1 MSALGRRLRAYAGH
15 IALLAALG
23 MVAATMVTAV
33 PRAANTAVDQALR
46 PHLSAMPHLARDL
59 VLTERPTIAPGPGI
73 VTPPVDSAAGQRRTG
88 TLRDELPQPV
98 PQLVGSAWYAAAI
111 GPDGVDALGDAP
123 PFRRNPP
130 PVFGLRAQTGVREA
144 SRLVAGA
151 WPASP
156 GDTGAAGDAA
166 PTQITMSRQAA
177 ETLSLRIGDVL
188 RISGGAGN
196 NTARLELVGLFEP
209 LDAAD
214 PVWDDL
220 TYALAPL
227 RPVLDRDPWYVAA
240 VTDWTGLDAAART
253 LGIVRYE
260 WRYRIATDR
269 IDATHT
275 GPLASAA
282 AAARRTPPDGTTLT
296 SSLDTVLADFDG
308 QVRAARALLAIVGAG
323 LFACVFGLIWLAA
336 GLQLRRRAD
345 ELSLL
350 RARGAAVTAL
360 GRYVLVESVVVAPA
374 AVVAGWLLG
383 SAVPGRPGASELPLL
398 LVVAAVTTAAVPALL
413 TVRTVVAAAGTVRRG
428 GTPSAVGADRGDLAR
443 RRSSP
448 GRLTAEL
455 SVVLVAV
462 GGLWLLRRRGLAA
475 DDGVDPFLVSVPV
488 LLAVGAALVTLR
500 TLPWPLR
507 QLDRLAARARGA
519 VFFLGLA
526 RAGRGAPVTPG
537 PLAVLVT
544 AVSVGLFSAVVAT
557 TITDTRDRV
566 SDREVAG
573 DAVVTGFGFAVG
585 TGDELA
591 ALPGVAAV
599 APAVLATN
607 RQLVAA
613 VGTSAQELGQAQVL
627 VVDVPALA
635 EVAEVSGVRL
645 DLPAVLRDAVADPAG
660 GPVPAVV
667 SPDIARLLAED
678 LPDGTTEV
686 LVDVQGRRHGFS
698 VAAVA
703 DGFAGLP
710 VDARGFVVL
719 PMQALTVPPY
729 QPVVPQRYLLA
740 GDGFDP
746 AAVVALA
753 DAGQR
758 QRIAEV
764 AGSAPDDLPQPA
776 TLTTWSAHR
785 QALERT
791 GANELLTLVFTLG
804 TVGAV
809 VLALVTVGL
818 AVLAGS
824 TARGRALSRLR
835 TMGLSRR
842 QGQLLLV
849 YELVPVVGAAVVA
862 GGAVGVVL
870 PRLLDPALGLAAF
883 TAGVAAP
890 PRFDPVVIIGVLA
903 SVTVGLAAALT
914 TDDLV
919 HRSTRLG
926 RVLRV
931 GGDDR

>member
-23 MVAATMVTAV
+23 TVAATMVTAV

-88 TLRDELPQPV
+88 TLRDQLPQPV

-111 GPDGVDALGDAP
+111 GPDGVDARADAP
-123 PFRRNPP
+123 PFQRNPP

-156 GDTGAAGDAA
+156 GDAGAAGDAA
-166 PTQITMSRQAA
+166 PTQITISRQAA
-177 ETLSLRIGDVL
+177 GTLSLRIGDVL
-188 RISGGAGN
+188 QISGGAGN

-227 RPVLDRDPWYVAA
+227 RPVLDRDPWYLAA

-323 LFACVFGLIWLAA
+323 LFACLFGLIWLAA

-350 RARGAAVTAL
+350 RARGAAVPAL
-360 GRYVLVESVVVAPA
+360 GRYVLVESVMVAPA

-383 SAVPGRPGASELPLL
+383 SAVPGRPGADELPLL
-398 LVVAAVTTAAVPALL
+398 LVVAALTTAAVPALL
-413 TVRTVVAAAGTVRRG
+413 AARTTAAAGTVRHG
-428 GTPSAVGADRGDLAR
+428 GTPSAVDADRGDLAR

-462 GGLWLLRRRGLAA
+462 GGLWLLRRRGLEAT
-475 DDGVDPFLVSVPV
+475 DGGVDPFLVSVPV

-507 QLDRLAARARGA
+507 QLDRLAARTRGA

-573 DAVVTGFGFAVG
+573 DAVVTGFGFAVD

-613 VGTSAQELGQAQVL
+613 VGASAQELGQAQVL

-686 LVDVQGRRHGFS
+686 LVDVQGRRRGFS

-764 AGSAPDDLPQPA
+764 VGTAPDDLPQPA

-791 GANELLTLVFTLG
+791 GANELLSLVFTLG

-824 TARGRALSRLR
+824 TTRGRALSRLR

-870 PRLLDPALGLAAF
+870 PRLLDPVLGLAAF

-890 PRFDPVVIIGVLA
+890 PRFDPVVIVGVLA
-903 SVTVGLAAALT
+903 SVTVGLTAALVI
-914 TDDLV
+914 DNLV
-919 HRSTRLG
+919 HRSARLG